1 MLDQFITKC
10 FKPISMVL
18 CFVSSIGAHG
28 QITDETID
36 ARLGP
41 GVNFT
46 QFASLYG
53 HSTTQQILNV
63 AKGDSEAQAVEYL
76 ESEDWVEFV
85 YTTKSYRL
93 VFHLRRNT
101 KGLDFIRI
109 YRKE

>member
-1 MLDQFITKC
+1 MKDLLINKRL
-10 FKPISMVL
+10 KPMALILSL
-18 CFVSSIGAHG
+18 VSCIGAHG

-76 ESEDWVEFV
+76 ESDDWVEFV
-85 YTTKSYRL
+85 FTTKAYRL
-93 VFHLRRNT
+93 VFHLRKNT

-109 YRKE
+109 YRNE

>member
-1 MLDQFITKC
+1 MTYLLINKRL
-10 FKPISMVL
+10 KPMALIL
-18 CFVSSIGAHG
+18 CLVSSIGVHG
-28 QITDETID
+28 QVTDEAID

-63 AKGDSEAQAVEYL
+63 AKVDGEAQAVEYV
-76 ESEDWVEFV
+76 ESNDWVEFV
-85 YTTKSYRL
+85 YTTKAYRL
-93 VFHLRRNT
+93 VFHLRKNT

-109 YRKE
+109 YRIE